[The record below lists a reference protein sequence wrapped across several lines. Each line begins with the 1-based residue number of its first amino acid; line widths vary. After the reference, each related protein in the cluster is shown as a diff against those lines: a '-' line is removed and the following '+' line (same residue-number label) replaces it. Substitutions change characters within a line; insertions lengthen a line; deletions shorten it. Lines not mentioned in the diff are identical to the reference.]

1 MTQVYNGSEYPV
13 EKARK
18 KRFLTIWYILFG
30 LVFAIDVGLIVWHA
44 LMPYKSPDQII
55 PKVIAM
61 SLSSV
66 FAVISLLL
74 FSTKFRRLRCY
85 VKMLGYLQT
94 GLKEGSV
101 GEFLEFSE
109 KVEVHEGVDFYN
121 FTLYEWNEIKQEYFI
136 RKVLV
141 DNEKPK
147 PELKEGDMVHF
158 ITQGNIL
165 MEYEVIPRP
174 ENEPTAEYKRES
186 VLNKDRRE
194 KIKRERV

>member
-1 MTQVYNGSEYPV
+1 
-13 EKARK
+13 
-18 KRFLTIWYILFG
+18 
-30 LVFAIDVGLIVWHA
+30 
-44 LMPYKSPDQII
+44 MPYKSPDQII
-55 PKVIAM
+55 PKAIAM

-121 FTLYEWNEIKQEYFI
+121 FTQEYFI

>member
-1 MTQVYNGSEYPV
+1 MTQIYNGNEYQT

-18 KRFLTIWYILFG
+18 KRFLTVWFILFG
-30 LVFAIDVGLIVWHA
+30 LILAIDVAMIVWHA
-44 LMPYKSPDQII
+44 LMPYKAPDQII
-55 PKVIAM
+55 PKAIAM
-61 SLSSV
+61 SLSGV
-66 FAVISLLL
+66 FSAISLLL
-74 FSTKFRRLRCY
+74 FSVKFRRLSRY
-85 VKMLGYLQT
+85 VKTLGYLES

-101 GEFLEFSE
+101 GEFLAFSE
-109 KVEVHEGVDFYN
+109 KIEVHEGVDFYN
-121 FTLYEWNEIKQEYFI
+121 FTLYAWNEIKREYFI

-165 MEYEVIPRP
+165 VEYEVIPRP
-174 ENEPTAEYKRES
+174 ANEPTAEYKRES

>member
-1 MTQVYNGSEYPV
+1 M
-13 EKARK
+13 
-18 KRFLTIWYILFG
+18 
-30 LVFAIDVGLIVWHA
+30 
-44 LMPYKSPDQII
+44 
-55 PKVIAM
+55 
-61 SLSSV
+61 
-66 FAVISLLL
+66 
-74 FSTKFRRLRCY
+74 
-85 VKMLGYLQT
+85 
-94 GLKEGSV
+94 
-101 GEFLEFSE
+101 
-109 KVEVHEGVDFYN
+109 
-121 FTLYEWNEIKQEYFI
+121 
-136 RKVLV
+136 